1 MAPESE
7 APTTGGADP
16 LTRRRLLRRLRR
28 VMGAIEQRQRVQDL
42 GYGLLVAALA
52 MAWPASSPYACGG
65 EAALRLNGA
74 EEVITQGLLYPL
86 GSGLVGTVDG
96 MDGDSAIRL
105 IAALCLGGA
114 FTLTLAFLR
123 GLGFRRTAS
132 LPASITAFAAPF
144 SWIGATSPIDY
155 APGMFGASLLLWS
168 LFRQSQDTQR
178 GYQWRAIVCFGV
190 AFMLHME
197 LVLLVPATAWAV
209 ARHPE
214 YRREA
219 QITAFSVVAVLLM
232 SIAIGLAGPSESLRV
247 DHLVTRTLAGA
258 EGPSPSAWLG
268 WLVAAPLGFGAG
280 LFGIY
285 QLLIAQRSV
294 EAKRAPVWM
303 VAWCLPFLAPIVAGS
318 PELAPISPYLIPAGA
333 LGLAD
338 WLNRQGSSSRE
349 ARLGTVV
356 ALAQIGLT
364 AALVLTR

>member
-1 MAPESE
+1 MATET
-7 APTTGGADP
+7 APPTAGDTAP
-16 LTRRRLLRRLRR
+16 RRRRRLLRR

-42 GYGLLVAALA
+42 GFGLLVSALA
-52 MAWPASSPYACGG
+52 MAWPASAPYTGGG
-65 EAALRLNGA
+65 EAARRLSVA
-74 EEVITQGLLYPL
+74 DEELTQGLLYPL

-123 GLGFRRTAS
+123 GLGFRRSAS
-132 LPASITAFAAPF
+132 LPASVTAFAAPF

-168 LFRQSQDTQR
+168 LFRQPQDTQR

-197 LVLLVPATAWAV
+197 LILLVPATAWAV

-219 QITAFSVVAVLLM
+219 QIAAFSVVAVLMM

-247 DHLVTRTLAGA
+247 DHLVTRALAGA
-258 EGPSPSAWLG
+258 DGPSPAAWLG
-268 WLVAAPLGFGAG
+268 WLVAAPIGFGAG

-285 QLLIAQRSV
+285 QLLIAQRSA

-303 VAWCLPFLAPIVAGS
+303 VARKGRHHATIVAGS

-338 WLNRQGSSSRE
+338 WLNRQGSASRE
-349 ARLGTVV
+349 ARVGTAV
-356 ALAQIGLT
+356 ALAQLGVT
-364 AALVLTR
+364 AAVILTR